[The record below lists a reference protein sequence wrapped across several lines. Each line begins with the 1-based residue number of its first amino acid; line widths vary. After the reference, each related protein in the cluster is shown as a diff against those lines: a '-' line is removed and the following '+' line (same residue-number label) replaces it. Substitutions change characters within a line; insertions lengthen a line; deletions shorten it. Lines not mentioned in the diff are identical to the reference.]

1 MDDVSPSDEVAYLP
15 EPQPG
20 QRLQVVEMTHAE
32 LPRIEHGG
40 QQSVAGTTLASLLD
54 EVGGYEGHVEHPFT
68 GERIPV
74 SLEQWRGRDPATTW
88 LYLAFVD
95 PA

>member
-1 MDDVSPSDEVAYLP
+1 M
-15 EPQPG
+15 
-20 QRLQVVEMTHAE
+20 
-32 LPRIEHGG
+32 
-40 QQSVAGTTLASLLD
+40 TLAWLLD
-54 EVGGYEGHVEHPFT
+54 KVGGYEGYVEHPFS
-68 GERIPV
+68 GEKVPV

>member
-1 MDDVSPSDEVAYLP
+1 MDDVSPSNEVVYLP

-20 QRLQVVEMTHAE
+20 QRLQIVEMTHAE
-32 LPRIEHGG
+32 LPRIEHRD
-40 QQSVAGTTLASLLD
+40 QQGVAGMTLAWLLD
-54 EVGGYEGHVEHPFT
+54 KVGGYEGYVEHPFS
-68 GERIPV
+68 GEKVPV

-88 LYLAFVD
+88 LYLALVD